1 MSTGLPPLLPILH
14 LNQMPDRVPAIS
26 IRDSHRDTRI
36 PGMFGSTPFIFK
48 RPTAERRLN
57 EGALSAPAT
66 ESGAVVW
73 RGCCFYLYMLP
84 ASILF
89 GLV

>member
-1 MSTGLPPLLPILH
+1 
-14 LNQMPDRVPAIS
+14 
-26 IRDSHRDTRI
+26 
-36 PGMFGSTPFIFK
+36 MFGSTPFIFK
-48 RPTAERRLN
+48 RPTTERRLN